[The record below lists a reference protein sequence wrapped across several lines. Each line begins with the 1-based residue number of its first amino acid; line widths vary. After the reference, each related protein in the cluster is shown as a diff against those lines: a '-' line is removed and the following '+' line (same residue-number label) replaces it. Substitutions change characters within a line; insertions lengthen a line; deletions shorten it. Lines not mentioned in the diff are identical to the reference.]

1 MCLLIVKKKG
11 GPLPPKWALQNGY
24 LSNPHGCGI
33 AHWKKGG
40 KSVHIKKDFP
50 DVHFLGVWLSEN
62 VKRADVC
69 LIHFR
74 FASSGLIAAS
84 HRHPFPVTAKQS
96 SLCALNT
103 RCQAALAHNGIMS
116 EFETKIGGNSD
127 TMNFITEV
135 MAPLRGVLNHKGVQ
149 KLLSRYLVHQRVALL
164 MSNGALH
171 LYGQGWIEDEG
182 VMYSNHGYFYAP
194 RMTHRSFLSDW
205 NTLGKCEV
213 CSVDSFLEPITI
225 KPLGTVKVCEDCE
238 SYLLSS
244 LRTGVPTE
252 EIRQDILW
260 VRNLSNSRAEL
271 PKQAETGE

>member
-11 GPLPPKWALQNGY
+11 GPLPPDWALRNGN
-24 LSNPHGCGI
+24 LANPHGCGI

-40 KSVHIKKDFP
+40 KSVRVKKDFP
-50 DVHFLGVWLSEN
+50 DVHYLRMWLEQN
-62 VKRADVC
+62 VKKPDVC

-84 HRHPFPVTAKQS
+84 HRHPFPITSKQL
-96 SLCALNT
+96 SLHALNT
-103 RCQAALAHNGIMS
+103 RCQTALAHNGIMS
-116 EFETKIGGNSD
+116 EFETGIRGNSD
-127 TMNFITEV
+127 TMNFIVEV
-135 MAPLRGVLNHKGVQ
+135 MAPLRGVLGHKGVQ
-149 KLLSRYLVHQRVALL
+149 KLLSKYLVHQRVALL

-194 RMTHRSFLSDW
+194 RMTYRSFLSDW
-205 NTLGKCEV
+205 STLGKCEV
-213 CSVDSFLEPITI
+213 CSVEGFLEPIAL
-225 KPLGTVKVCEDCE
+225 KAMGTLKVCEDCE

-244 LRTGVPTE
+244 LRTGVSAE

-260 VRNLSNSRAEL
+260 VRGLADPRAGV
-271 PKQAETGE
+271 QAETGE